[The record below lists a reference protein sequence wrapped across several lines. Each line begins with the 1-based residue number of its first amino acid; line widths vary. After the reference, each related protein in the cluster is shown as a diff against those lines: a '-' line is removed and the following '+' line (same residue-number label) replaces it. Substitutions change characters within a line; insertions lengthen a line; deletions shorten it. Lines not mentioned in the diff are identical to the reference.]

1 MNLTW
6 FPLRLRV
13 LAACLLW
20 HRACQNRCPEGIYG
34 LKELLPQVQA
44 EKKARQREKEKERKK
59 AAAERKAK
67 TEAEARVAAQ
77 AEVVQAA
84 AEAASLSNM

>member
-1 MNLTW
+1 M
-6 FPLRLRV
+6 RLRV

-20 HRACQNRCPEGIYG
+20 HSWPARFAA
-34 LKELLPQVQA
+34 LKPFLPHVQA

-84 AEAASLSNM
+84 AEAATLSNM